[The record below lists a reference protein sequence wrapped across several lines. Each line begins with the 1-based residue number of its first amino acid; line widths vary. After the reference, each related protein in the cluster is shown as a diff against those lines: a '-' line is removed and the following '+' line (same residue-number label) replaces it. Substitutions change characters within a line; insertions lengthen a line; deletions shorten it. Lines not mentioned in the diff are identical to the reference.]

1 VRSIL
6 VPSRY
11 LAQTL
16 RMKTGLLLCFGVCSA
31 LVNTGGLNAQKV
43 NGGSQ
48 TTSVPTEHRSIIN
61 LGIPKSEG
69 PVESAGGI
77 IVADV
82 NNDGQ
87 MDFLVT
93 VPGHVVVFANNGTE
107 LWRKSIDIVV
117 GGQSESQGL
126 PGHHGPGLAVGDV
139 DGDGR
144 NDVVFLTRD
153 KTFHVVDGATGKP
166 KATAS
171 PPVPD
176 GAERWELAMIAT
188 FRDGAENRDILFQ
201 ATNKSGYRM
210 GRYLAAYAIEQLL
223 AGGPPLW
230 TSDQFV
236 SCAHNG
242 ARLADLNGNGK
253 DEILGATI
261 FSADGK
267 LLVKAAPFKGHM
279 DSVFVAD
286 IRPDLP
292 GLEVVLLEEGSDH
305 VQVLGLGG
313 VVWREHFKSQEPQNA
328 VIGRFKPDSEE
339 LFIWCRSRHNQ
350 DQKPFVFN
358 SRGEIAADY
367 EMTKA
372 APPDWTRSG
381 VEAIH
386 RIDWTG
392 GFQQLA
398 CAKERHRSGDVCV
411 FEPLSG
417 RFVARF
423 KAEAD
428 RLYVADVFGDW
439 REEIIIL
446 QGDQL
451 HIIQNLAPNPR
462 PDAPRLWDD
471 RNYRRMKQ
479 YHNYYSP

>member
-1 VRSIL
+1 MKFVFLSIFCAAMGFAI
-6 VPSRY
+6 SREA
-11 LAQTL
+11 LADNQPRRT
-16 RMKTGLLLCFGVCSA
+16 VI
-31 LVNTGGLNAQKV
+31 
-43 NGGSQ
+43 
-48 TTSVPTEHRSIIN
+48 P
-61 LGIPKSEG
+61 LGITKLHG
-69 PVESAGGI
+69 AAESAGGI
-77 IVADV
+77 LVADV
-82 NNDGQ
+82 NNDGK

-93 VPGHVVVFANNGTE
+93 VPGQIVVFANGGAE
-107 LWRKSIDIVV
+107 LWRKSTDIVV

-139 DGDGR
+139 DGDRR
-144 NDVVFLTRD
+144 NEVVFLTRD
-153 KTFHVVDGATGKP
+153 GVLHVVDGATGKT
-166 KATAS
+166 KAAAR

-188 FRDGAENRDILFQ
+188 FRDGVEDQDILLQ

-210 GRYLAAYAIEQLL
+210 GRYLAAYAVDQLL
-223 AGGPPLW
+223 AGGKALW
-230 TSDQFV
+230 TTDKFV

-242 ARLADLNGNGK
+242 ARLADLNGNRK

-261 FSADGK
+261 LSAEGT
-267 LLVKAAPFKGHM
+267 LLVEAAPFRGHM

-286 IRPDLP
+286 IRPELP
-292 GLEVVLLEEGSDH
+292 GLEVILLEEGSDH

-313 VVWREHFKSQEPQNA
+313 LVWRRHFKEQEPQNA
-328 VIGRFKPDSEE
+328 LIGRFSPDSAEH
-339 LFIWCRSRHNQ
+339 FIWCRSRYNQ
-350 DQKPFVFN
+350 DQKPFVFD
-358 SRGEIAADY
+358 SRGEVAAQY
-367 EMTKA
+367 EA
-372 APPDWTRSG
+372 REVFPSDWTRSG

-392 GFQQLA
+392 GPQQLA

-446 QGDQL
+446 QGDEL
-451 HIIQNLAPNPR
+451 HIIESTAPNPR
-462 PDAPRLWDD
+462 PDAPRLWED
-471 RNYRRMKQ
+471 RNYRRLKQ